1 MKPPQLQHY
10 SAALQVVEQALGRV
24 EGGEVNSVIQH
35 RIDVVPHSRSEQML
49 AGVKQPETDRAEEED
64 IRLEENKSTVSGIS
78 LLAA

>member
-1 MKPPQLQHY
+1 M
-10 SAALQVVEQALGRV
+10 
-24 EGGEVNSVIQH
+24 NSVIQH

-49 AGVKQPETDRAEEED
+49 AGVKQPETDRAEKED